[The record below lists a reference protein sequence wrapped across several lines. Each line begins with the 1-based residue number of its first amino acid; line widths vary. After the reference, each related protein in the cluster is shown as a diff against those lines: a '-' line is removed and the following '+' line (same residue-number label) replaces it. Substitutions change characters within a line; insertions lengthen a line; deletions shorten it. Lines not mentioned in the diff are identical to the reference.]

1 MKSIEVIGK
10 TVDEAL
16 NKALAQLNVTKDNV
30 MIDIID
36 EGSKGLFNLIGVR
49 PAKINVTVKKS
60 AIDDA
65 KNFLNDILNNMNI
78 TADIS
83 IIEKD
88 NTLNIDI
95 TGKNVGSII
104 GYRGETLDSI
114 QYLVSIIVNKNHEE
128 PYRKVIVDVENYRK
142 KREDTLKGVAV
153 KAANRV
159 RKSGRA
165 YKLEPMNP
173 YERRIIHSALQ
184 EFNDITTHSE
194 GEDPH
199 RRVIIELKKN
209 F

>member
-78 TADIS
+78 TAAIS

-114 QYLVSIIVNKNHEE
+114 QYLVSIVVNKNHEE

>member
-114 QYLVSIIVNKNHEE
+114 QYLVSIVVNKNHEE

>member
-16 NKALAQLNVTKDNV
+16 NKALAQLDVTKDNV

-114 QYLVSIIVNKNHEE
+114 QYLVSIVVNKNHEE

>member
-60 AIDDA
+60 ALDDA

-114 QYLVSIIVNKNHEE
+114 QYLVSIVVNKNHEE

-165 YKLEPMNP
+165 YKIEPMNP
-173 YERRIIHSALQ
+173 YESRIIHSALQ